1 MKKHMKPYF
10 QTLKGGLFETVN
22 KADVGDNSEKMKEN
36 GVAMLS
42 WADPFFPDDKLDKDV
57 KAALEESLLNGSA
70 QHYTAPIGNSELK
83 SVIAEKLWEDNK
95 LRVDP
100 KRNIIITPGS
110 DAALFYSLVPFVEPG
125 DEVMIVDPSY
135 PNNFQAVEILGGIP
149 VSVPVRAENGFELEM
164 GEFEKRLTSKTK
176 MIILTNPNNP
186 TTVVYSRESLE
197 ALAEFIQKKDLIIV
211 VDQAFEDIVFDEKEM
226 VTMAALD
233 GMFERTITVFSISK
247 GFGLSGLRVGYIAA
261 PDTLIDAMFASA
273 VSVIGATNTAAQL
286 AAITALKKRKVSL
299 KEYTETFERR
309 RRMVYDALYDIPGVK
324 IQMPQSAF
332 LSWIDTSALGSSDEI
347 VNYLVDEAKVF
358 VNAGSCYGTRGE
370 GCIRMVQ
377 GCYKD
382 DAKIEEAIMRIREA
396 LLKKTMKKDS
406 DRRANDGKK

>member
-95 LRVDP
+95 LRVDS

-233 GMFERTITVFSISK
+233 GIFERTITVFSISK

-286 AAITALKKRKVSL
+286 AAITALKKRKVLL

-309 RRMVYDALYDIPGVK
+309 RRMVYDALYDIPGVE

-332 LSWIDTSALGSSDEI
+332 LSWIDTSALGNSDEI

-358 VNAGSCYGTRGE
+358 VNAGNCYGTRGE
-370 GCIRMVQ
+370 GYIRMVQ

>member
-42 WADPFFPDDKLDKDV
+42 WADPFFPDDKLAKDV

-286 AAITALKKRKVSL
+286 AAITALKKRKVLL

>member
-1 MKKHMKPYF
+1 MKNHMKPYF

-42 WADPFFPDDKLDKDV
+42 WADPFFPDDKLDEDV
-57 KAALEESLLNGSA
+57 KAALEDSLLNGSA

-83 SVIAEKLWEDNK
+83 SVIAEKLREDNK

-164 GEFEKRLTSKTK
+164 SEFEKRLTSKTK

-197 ALAEFIQKKDLIIV
+197 ALAEFIQKNDLIIV

-286 AAITALKKRKVSL
+286 AAITALKKRKVLL
-299 KEYTETFERR
+299 KEYAETFERR
-309 RRMVYDALYDIPGVK
+309 RRMVYDALYDIPGVE

-358 VNAGSCYGTRGE
+358 VNAGNCYGTRGE
-370 GCIRMVQ
+370 GYIRMVQ

-382 DAKIEEAIMRIREA
+382 DAKIGEAIMRIREA
-396 LLKKTMKKDS
+396 LLKKSHEKGL
-406 DRRANDGKK
+406 R

>member
-22 KADVGDNSEKMKEN
+22 KADVGDNSEKMKAN

-95 LRVDP
+95 LRVDS

-286 AAITALKKRKVSL
+286 AAITALKKRKVLL

-332 LSWIDTSALGSSDEI
+332 LSWIDTPALGSSDEI

-358 VNAGSCYGTRGE
+358 VNAGSCYGTQGE